1 MMNKKQIIAEGA
13 LFSNTL
19 IWGGTFV
26 MIKSVLAFISPM
38 MFVSIRFFVA
48 SVLLLPF
55 VYPLFKSISKK
66 QLSEGFILGVF
77 LYIGFAV
84 QTIGLQ
90 YTTATKSAF
99 ITGTFVLFTPI
110 LQTIIEKRIPTLGN
124 ILGVL
129 LVTVGIIFLSS
140 KENSLFSIFSELGEG
155 FNVGDFLT
163 LICAIFYAV
172 YIVYLD
178 KISANH
184 NHRFL
189 TFAQIS
195 VTGLLSILSVIV
207 FSLLK
212 IEPIKIEMNNE
223 VVIAILYTTLFATI
237 LTTSM
242 QTKFQQAVTPTRAS
256 IIFSMEP
263 IFAALTAYF
272 FINEKLSNFGITGA
286 AFIFIGILTS
296 ELWPKK

>member
-1 MMNKKQIIAEGA
+1 MNKKQIIAEGA

-38 MFVSIRFFVA
+38 MFVSICFFVA

-263 IFAALTAYF
+263 IFASLTAYF

>member
-1 MMNKKQIIAEGA
+1 MNKKQIIAEGA

-263 IFAALTAYF
+263 IFASLTAYF
-272 FINEKLSNFGITGA
+272 FINEKLSNFGIAGA

>member
-1 MMNKKQIIAEGA
+1 
-13 LFSNTL
+13 
-19 IWGGTFV
+19 

>member
-1 MMNKKQIIAEGA
+1 
-13 LFSNTL
+13 
-19 IWGGTFV
+19 

-272 FINEKLSNFGITGA
+272 FINEKLSNFGIAGA

>member
-1 MMNKKQIIAEGA
+1 
-13 LFSNTL
+13 
-19 IWGGTFV
+19 
-26 MIKSVLAFISPM
+26 MIKSALQFISPM
-38 MFVSIRFFVA
+38 MFVSIRFFIA

-55 VYPLFKSISKK
+55 VYPLFKTISKK
-66 QLSEGFILGVF
+66 QLSEGIWLGVF

-99 ITGTFVLFTPI
+99 ITGTFVIFTPI
-110 LQTIIEKRIPTLGN
+110 LQTIIEKRVPTFGN

-129 LVTVGIIFLSS
+129 LVTVGIVFLSS
-140 KENSLFSIFSELGEG
+140 KENSLFSVFSELGAG
-155 FNVGDFLT
+155 FNIGDFLT

-178 KISANH
+178 KISEH
-184 NHRFL
+184 QNHRFL

-195 VTGLLSILSVIV
+195 VTALLSIISVGV
-207 FSLLK
+207 FSALK
-212 IEPIKIEMNNE
+212 IEAIHLHKNNE
-223 VVIAILYTTLFATI
+223 VVFALLYTTLFAT
-237 LTTSM
+237 LVTTAL

-263 IFAALTAYF
+263 IFASLTAYF
-272 FINEKLSNFGITGA
+272 FINEKLSNFGIIGA
-286 AFIFIGILTS
+286 AFIFLGILAS
-296 ELWPKK
+296 ELWQKK

>member
-1 MMNKKQIIAEGA
+1 MNKKQIIAEGA

>member
-1 MMNKKQIIAEGA
+1 MMNKKQFIAEGA
-13 LFSNTL
+13 LFTNTL

-26 MIKSVLAFISPM
+26 MIKSALEFISPM
-38 MFVSIRFFVA
+38 MFVSIRFLIA
-48 SVLLLPF
+48 ALLLLPF
-55 VYPLFKSISKK
+55 VYPLFRTISKK

-110 LQTIIEKRIPTLGN
+110 LQTIIEKRVPTIGN
-124 ILGVL
+124 TIGVL

-140 KENSLFSIFSELGEG
+140 KENSIFSIFSELSEG

-195 VTGLLSILSVIV
+195 VTGLLSVLSILL
-207 FSLLK
+207 FSSLN
-212 IEPIKIEMNNE
+212 IEPVKIILNKE
-223 VVIAILYTTLFATI
+223 VVFAIVYTTLFATI

-263 IFAALTAYF
+263 IFAAVTAYF
-272 FINEKLSNFGITGA
+272 FINEKLSNFGIAGA
-286 AFIFIGILTS
+286 AFIFLGILTS

>member
-1 MMNKKQIIAEGA
+1 MNKKQIIAEGA

-26 MIKSVLAFISPM
+26 MIKSALAFISPM

-55 VYPLFKSISKK
+55 VYPLFKFISKK

-140 KENSLFSIFSELGEG
+140 KENSLFSIFSELREG
-155 FNVGDFLT
+155 FNFGDFLT

-207 FSLLK
+207 FSLFQ
-212 IEPIKIEMNNE
+212 IEQIKIVLNTE

-237 LTTSM
+237 LTTSL
-242 QTKFQQAVTPTRAS
+242 QTKFQQSVTPTRAS

-272 FINEKLSNFGITGA
+272 FINEKLSNFGIVGA

>member
-1 MMNKKQIIAEGA
+1 MNKKQIISEGA

-26 MIKSVLAFISPM
+26 MIKSALAYISPM
-38 MFVSIRFFVA
+38 MFVSIRFFAA
-48 SVLLLPF
+48 SMLLLPF

-140 KENSLFSIFSELGEG
+140 KENSLFSIFSELSEG
-155 FNVGDFLT
+155 FNFGDFLT

-207 FSLLK
+207 FSLLQ
-212 IEPIKIEMNNE
+212 IEPIKIKMNNE

-263 IFAALTAYF
+263 LFAALAAYF

-286 AFIFIGILTS
+286 AFIFLGILTS

>member
-1 MMNKKQIIAEGA
+1 
-13 LFSNTL
+13 
-19 IWGGTFV
+19 
-26 MIKSVLAFISPM
+26 MIKSALAYISPM
-38 MFVSIRFFVA
+38 MFVSIRFFAA
-48 SVLLLPF
+48 SMLLLPF

-140 KENSLFSIFSELGEG
+140 KENSLFSIFSELSEG
-155 FNVGDFLT
+155 FNFGDFLT

-207 FSLLK
+207 FSLLQ
-212 IEPIKIEMNNE
+212 IEPIKIKMNNE

-263 IFAALTAYF
+263 LFAALAAYF

-286 AFIFIGILTS
+286 AFIFLGILTS

>member
-1 MMNKKQIIAEGA
+1 MNKKQIIAEGA

-26 MIKSVLAFISPM
+26 MIKSALAFISPM
-38 MFVSIRFFVA
+38 MFVSIRFLAA
-48 SVLLLPF
+48 SLLLLPF

-140 KENSLFSIFSELGEG
+140 KENSLFSIFSELSEG
-155 FNVGDFLT
+155 FNFGDFLT

-207 FSLLK
+207 FSLFQ
-212 IEPIKIEMNNE
+212 IEQIKIVLNTE
-223 VVIAILYTTLFATI
+223 VVTAILYTTLFATI
-237 LTTSM
+237 LTTSL

-272 FINEKLSNFGITGA
+272 FINEKLSNFGIAGA
-286 AFIFIGILTS
+286 AFIFIGILIS

>member
-26 MIKSVLAFISPM
+26 MIKSALTFISPM
-38 MFVSIRFFVA
+38 MFVSIRFLAA
-48 SVLLLPF
+48 SLLLLPF

-66 QLSEGFILGVF
+66 QLSEGFILGIF

-124 ILGVL
+124 ILGVF
-129 LVTVGIIFLSS
+129 LVTIGIIFLSS
-140 KENSLFSIFSELGEG
+140 KENSLFSILSELSEG
-155 FNVGDFLT
+155 FNYGDFLT
-163 LICAIFYAV
+163 LICAVFYAV

-195 VTGLLSILSVIV
+195 VTGMLSILSVIV
-207 FSLLK
+207 FSLLQ
-212 IEPIKIEMNNE
+212 IEPIKIVLNNE

-272 FINEKLSNFGITGA
+272 FINEKLSNFGIAGA

>member
-26 MIKSVLAFISPM
+26 MIKSALAFISPM
-38 MFVSIRFFVA
+38 MFVSIRFFAA
-48 SVLLLPF
+48 SLLLLPF

-129 LVTVGIIFLSS
+129 LVTIGIIFLSS
-140 KENSLFSIFSELGEG
+140 KENSLFSIFSELSEG
-155 FNVGDFLT
+155 FNFGDFLT
-163 LICAIFYAV
+163 LICAVFYAV

-207 FSLLK
+207 FSFLQ
-212 IEPIKIEMNNE
+212 IEPIKIVLNNE

-272 FINEKLSNFGITGA
+272 FINEKLSNFGIAGA

>member
-1 MMNKKQIIAEGA
+1 
-13 LFSNTL
+13 
-19 IWGGTFV
+19 
-26 MIKSVLAFISPM
+26 MIKSALAFISPM
-38 MFVSIRFFVA
+38 MFVSIRFVLA
-48 SVLLLPF
+48 SILLLPF
-55 VYPLFKSISKK
+55 TYSLFKTISKK
-66 QLSEGFILGVF
+66 QLGEGFLLGVF

-110 LQTIIEKRIPTLGN
+110 LQMIIEKRIPTFGN

-140 KENSLFSIFSELGEG
+140 KENSLFSIFSELSEG
-155 FNVGDFLT
+155 FNFGDFLT

-178 KISANH
+178 KISPNH
-184 NHRFL
+184 DHKFL
-189 TFAQIS
+189 TFAQIA
-195 VTGLLSILSVIV
+195 VTGILSVLSVILFSFTNIEQIHIV
-207 FSLLK
+207 LNK
-212 IEPIKIEMNNE
+212 E
-223 VVIAILYTTLFATI
+223 VILAILYTTLFATI
-237 LTTSM
+237 LTTTL
-242 QTKFQQAVTPTRAS
+242 QTKFQRAVTPTRAS

-263 IFAALTAYF
+263 LFASVTAYF
-272 FINEKLSNFGITGA
+272 FINEKLSNFGIAGA
-286 AFIFIGILTS
+286 AFIFLGILTS

>member
-1 MMNKKQIIAEGA
+1 MNKKQLLAEGA

-26 MIKSVLAFISPM
+26 MIKSALEFISPM
-38 MFVSIRFFVA
+38 MFVSIRFAIA
-48 SVLLLPF
+48 SILLLPF
-55 VYPLFKSISKK
+55 AYPLFKTISKK

-110 LQTIIEKRIPTLGN
+110 LQTVIEKRVPTIGN
-124 ILGVL
+124 VIGVL

-140 KENSLFSIFSELGEG
+140 KENSLFSIFSELSAG
-155 FNVGDFLT
+155 FNFGDFLT

-184 NHRFL
+184 NHKFL

-195 VTGLLSILSVIV
+195 VTGFLSILSVIL
-207 FSLLK
+207 FSVMQ
-212 IEPIKIEMNNE
+212 IEPIHIVLNNE
-223 VVIAILYTTLFATI
+223 VILAVLYTTLFATI
-237 LTTSM
+237 LTTTL

-263 IFAALTAYF
+263 LFAAVAAYF
-272 FINEKLSNFGITGA
+272 FINEKLSNFGIAGA
-286 AFIFIGILTS
+286 AFIFLGILTS

>member
-1 MMNKKQIIAEGA
+1 
-13 LFSNTL
+13 
-19 IWGGTFV
+19 
-26 MIKSVLAFISPM
+26 MIKSALAFISPM

-66 QLSEGFILGVF
+66 QLSEGFILGIF

-140 KENSLFSIFSELGEG
+140 KENSLFSIFSELSEG
-155 FNVGDFLT
+155 FNYGDFLT

-207 FSLLK
+207 FSLFQ
-212 IEPIKIEMNNE
+212 IEPIKIKTNNE

-272 FINEKLSNFGITGA
+272 FINEKLSNFGIAGA

>member
-1 MMNKKQIIAEGA
+1 
-13 LFSNTL
+13 
-19 IWGGTFV
+19 
-26 MIKSVLAFISPM
+26 MIKSALAFISPM

-48 SVLLLPF
+48 SLLLLPF

-66 QLSEGFILGVF
+66 QLSEGFILGFF

-140 KENSLFSIFSELGEG
+140 KENSLFSIFSELSEG
-155 FNVGDFLT
+155 FNFGDFLT

-178 KISANH
+178 KISANQ

-207 FSLLK
+207 FSLFQ
-212 IEPIKIEMNNE
+212 IEQIKIVLNTE

-237 LTTSM
+237 LTTSL

-272 FINEKLSNFGITGA
+272 FINEKLSNFGIAGA

>member
-1 MMNKKQIIAEGA
+1 
-13 LFSNTL
+13 
-19 IWGGTFV
+19 
-26 MIKSVLAFISPM
+26 MIKSALTFISPM
-38 MFVSIRFFVA
+38 MFVSIRFVIA
-48 SVLLLPF
+48 SIILLPF
-55 VYPLFKSISKK
+55 AYPLFKTISKK
-66 QLSEGFILGVF
+66 QFGEGFLLGVF

-110 LQTIIEKRIPTLGN
+110 LQMIIEKRIPTFGN

-140 KENSLFSIFSELGEG
+140 KENSLFSIFSELSEG
-155 FNVGDFLT
+155 FNIGDSLT

-184 NHRFL
+184 NHKFL

-195 VTGLLSILSVIV
+195 VTGILSVLSIFL
-207 FSLLK
+207 FSCAK
-212 IEPIKIEMNNE
+212 IEHIHITLNNE
-223 VVIAILYTTLFATI
+223 VIVAILYTTLFATI
-237 LTTSM
+237 LTTTL
-242 QTKFQQAVTPTRAS
+242 QTKFQRAVTPTRAS

-263 IFAALTAYF
+263 LFASVTAYF
-272 FINEKLSNFGITGA
+272 FINEKLSNFGIAGA
-286 AFIFIGILTS
+286 AFIFLGILTS

>member
-26 MIKSVLAFISPM
+26 MIKSVLTFISPM
-38 MFVSIRFFVA
+38 MFVSIRFLTA
-48 SVLLLPF
+48 SLLLLPF
-55 VYPLFKSISKK
+55 VFPLFKSISKK

-129 LVTVGIIFLSS
+129 LVTIGIIFLSS
-140 KENSLFSIFSELGEG
+140 KENSLFSIFSELSEG
-155 FNVGDFLT
+155 FNFGDFLT
-163 LICAIFYAV
+163 LICAVFYAV

-207 FSLLK
+207 FSFLQ
-212 IEPIKIEMNNE
+212 IEPIKIVLNSE

-237 LTTSM
+237 LTTSL

-272 FINEKLSNFGITGA
+272 FINEKLSNFGIAGA

>member
-1 MMNKKQIIAEGA
+1 MNKKQIIAEGA

-26 MIKSVLAFISPM
+26 MIKSALAFISPM
-38 MFVSIRFFVA
+38 MFVSIRFFIA
-48 SVLLLPF
+48 SFLLLPF

-140 KENSLFSIFSELGEG
+140 KENSLFSIFSELREG
-155 FNVGDFLT
+155 FNFGDFLT

-207 FSLLK
+207 FSLFQ
-212 IEPIKIEMNNE
+212 IEQIKIVLNTE

-237 LTTSM
+237 LTTSL
-242 QTKFQQAVTPTRAS
+242 QTKFQQSVTPTRAS

-272 FINEKLSNFGITGA
+272 FINEKLSNFGIVGA

>member
-1 MMNKKQIIAEGA
+1 MNKKQIIAEGA

-195 VTGLLSILSVIV
+195 VTGSLSILSVIV

-263 IFAALTAYF
+263 IFASLTAYF

>member
-1 MMNKKQIIAEGA
+1 MNKKQIIAEGA

-26 MIKSVLAFISPM
+26 MIKSALAFISPM
-38 MFVSIRFFVA
+38 MFVSIRFFAA
-48 SVLLLPF
+48 SILLLPF

-66 QLSEGFILGVF
+66 KLSEGFILGVF

-140 KENSLFSIFSELGEG
+140 KENSLFSIFSELSEG
-155 FNVGDFLT
+155 FNFGDFLT

-207 FSLLK
+207 FSFLQ
-212 IEPIKIEMNNE
+212 IEPIKIVLNSE
-223 VVIAILYTTLFATI
+223 VVTAILYTTLFATI
-237 LTTSM
+237 LTTSL

-272 FINEKLSNFGITGA
+272 FINEKLSNFGIAGA
-286 AFIFIGILTS
+286 AFIFIGILIS

>member
-1 MMNKKQIIAEGA
+1 MNKKQFIAEGA

-26 MIKSVLAFISPM
+26 MIKSALAFISPM
-38 MFVSIRFFVA
+38 MFVSIRFSIA
-48 SVLLLPF
+48 TLLLLPF
-55 VYPLFKSISKK
+55 VYPLFKTISKK

-124 ILGVL
+124 IFGVL

-140 KENSLFSIFSELGEG
+140 KENSLFSIFSELSEG
-155 FNVGDFLT
+155 FNFGDFLT

-195 VTGLLSILSVIV
+195 VTGMLSILSVMV
-207 FSLLK
+207 FSFLQ
-212 IEPIKIEMNNE
+212 IEPIKIVLNSE

-263 IFAALTAYF
+263 LFAAVTAYF
-272 FINEKLSNFGITGA
+272 FINEKLSNFGIAGA
-286 AFIFIGILTS
+286 AFIFLGILIS

>member
-1 MMNKKQIIAEGA
+1 
-13 LFSNTL
+13 
-19 IWGGTFV
+19 
-26 MIKSVLAFISPM
+26 MIKSALAFISPM
-38 MFVSIRFFVA
+38 MFVSIRFFAA
-48 SVLLLPF
+48 SMLLLPF

-129 LVTVGIIFLSS
+129 LVTIGIIFLSS
-140 KENSLFSIFSELGEG
+140 KENSLFSIFSELSEG
-155 FNVGDFLT
+155 FNFGDFLT
-163 LICAIFYAV
+163 LICAVFYAV

-207 FSLLK
+207 FAFLQ
-212 IEPIKIEMNNE
+212 IEPIKIVVNSE

-272 FINEKLSNFGITGA
+272 FINEKLSNFGIAGA